1 MDRDEALQVAAR
13 DTLVHIAGMS
23 GRAAKD
29 LRPGQSLTVDLGLAD
44 PDLAALSVYQQ
55 RVAGRLRRDAR
66 AAPLS
71 VDPLSIDVLYD
82 CVVWEVLALTVQGA
96 TGERLQASRACAL
109 LVEAAAGLRG
119 ASPRP
124 PPGSV
129 PGDPPGRG

>member
-1 MDRDEALQVAAR
+1 MDRDETLRIAAR

-55 RVAGRLRRDAR
+55 RVAGRLRHNVP
-66 AAPLS
+66 AAPPS

-96 TGERLQASRACAL
+96 TGQRLNTARACAL

-119 ASPRP
+119 ASPGP
-124 PPGSV
+124 SAGSA
-129 PGDPPGRG
+129 PADPPGRG